1 MEREEVFQKVSEVI
15 RQVLMAEQLVVAPES
30 NLADDLGMDSMGAVE
45 FVNTVEDEYK
55 ISINE
60 DEMQSIKTVNDAVTL
75 ILKKTNGS
83 KTADGLSNI
92 T

>member
-1 MEREEVFQKVSEVI
+1 MEREEIFQKVSEVI

-75 ILKKTNGS
+75 ILKKTNH
-83 KTADGLSNI
+83 T
-92 T
+92 